1 MLLWLQPGAITMEGE
16 EEVEFVASTAPEDLR
31 AEWIVARKATANA
44 GATNLLAGVALNLP
58 SRGIVSA

>member
-1 MLLWLQPGAITMEGE
+1 MEGE

-31 AEWIVARKATANA
+31 AEWLVARKATVNA